1 MKDVDNTK
9 ELTAISLCSGMLGI
23 ERGIKRTGIEVR
35 PVAYVER
42 EAFVC
47 FNLVSQ
53 MESGLVDSA
62 PIWSDVTTF
71 DGQPF
76 RNKVHGI
83 IGGYPCQGESNAG
96 LRQLESDPRY
106 LWPHIERIIREVNP
120 LFCFF
125 ENVEGHITGTFKYVL
140 RSLRALGFTVEAGL
154 FSAAEVGAPH
164 QRKRIFIL
172 ACADLGELRR
182 CLADANLSKRNL
194 SNKSERNEKA
204 SITQSSNLLG
214 DSMRERLP
222 ERNVRRE
229 ASRTDEPFQGSE
241 LSRTNAKGVTMAN
254 PNSQRG
260 RESSSILQPNEFDQ
274 ISQKWPA
281 RPGYG
286 KEEWEAPRTVESG
299 LGCTVNGYNFRTDLL
314 RMYGNGVV
322 EQTAEV
328 AFRELI
334 RKLFFNLVD

>member
-9 ELTAISLCSGMLGI
+9 EPTAISLCSGMLGI
-23 ERGIKRTGIEVR
+23 ERGIKRAGVKVR

-53 MESGLVDSA
+53 MEAGLVDSA

-71 DGQPF
+71 NGRPF

-83 IGGYPCQGESNAG
+83 IGGYPCQGESSAG
-96 LRQLESDPRY
+96 LRKLESDPRY
-106 LWPHIERIIREVNP
+106 LWPHIERIVREVNP

-154 FSAAEVGAPH
+154 FSAAEAGAPH
-164 QRKRIFIL
+164 QRKRVFIL
-172 ACADLGELRR
+172 ACADLRELRR
-182 CLADANLSKRNL
+182 CLAN
-194 SNKSERNEKA
+194 
-204 SITQSSNLLG
+204 
-214 DSMRERLP
+214 SMCKGLP
-222 ERNVRRE
+222 ERNVRKE
-229 ASRTDEPFQGSE
+229 VNRTDGAFQRSK
-241 LSRTNAKGVTMAN
+241 LSGTNTKDVTLAD
-254 PNSQRG
+254 PNGKR
-260 RESSSILQPNEFDQ
+260 RRKSSSVIESDELNQ
-274 ISQKWPA
+274 ISEKWPV
-281 RPGYG
+281 RPGHEQ
-286 KEEWEAPRTVESG
+286 EEWEAPRTVKSG
-299 LGCTVNGYNFRTDLL
+299 MGCTVDGYNFRTDLL

-328 AFRELI
+328 AFRDLTK
-334 RKLFFNLVD
+334 KLFSNLSKY